1 MPSIYFHMHD
11 PHEPRVIDITPMP
24 WWRRSARALL
34 ALLVFLV
41 AVPLLWLTGAVL
53 GLVVIIGIGAAMLG
67 LAAAR
72 AGAPRRSDREK
83 SEPPRAP

>member
-1 MPSIYFHMHD
+1 MPSIYFRMHD
-11 PHEPRVIDITPMP
+11 PREPRVIDITPMP

-34 ALLVFLV
+34 ALLTVLV
-41 AVPLLWLTGAVL
+41 AVPLLWLAGAVL
-53 GLVVIIGIGAAMLG
+53 GLVVIGIGAAMLG